1 MINTQKTMLKM
12 IIREQVETIILEEGF
27 GEKIEQATKK
37 VAAGVLKKLVG
48 SIGKISDVQKNP
60 AVQELMSTINQSG
73 IKLELPKEAQQLVAI
88 SKKLE
93 SETPQA
99 KQALTENVD
108 RLSLYRTLKKIDR
121 SHKTVINESLG
132 IVAIAGLTLSTITLL
147 SWVGKSIAWIGEK
160 MKWETAK
167 SFGHTMEHFFHDL
180 ETSIHGL
187 VPNKLSYFV
196 YKKFWEKDKGASL
209 SNILGKNAAAHK
221 DLEEGRMLDESE
233 WEINGTLRPAVESTL
248 FKVALIVLLIPTI
261 VGAIHSFGT
270 LLGAIEA
277 GAGVVKAVE
286 IAQGAKA
293 AATIATG

>member
-37 VAAGVLKKLVG
+37 AAAGVLKKLVG

-121 SHKTVINESLG
+121 SHKTAINESLG

-167 SFGHTMEHFFHDL
+167 SFGHTMEHFFHEI
-180 ETSIHGL
+180 ETSIHSL

-196 YKKFWEKDKGASL
+196 YKTFWEKDKGASL
-209 SNILGKNAAAHK
+209 SSILGKNSAAHK
-221 DLEEGRMLDESE
+221 DLEEGKMLDEAE
-233 WEINGTLRPAVESTL
+233 WEINYTLRPAVESTL

-270 LLGAIEA
+270 MLGAIEA

-286 IAQGAKA
+286 ITQGAKA
-293 AATIATG
+293 AATIAG